1 MLGLGRL
8 RFSQQMWMSMFFSIT
23 TQHSSVT
30 IKINI
35 YFVPILPHL
44 LERVVQYKQESNANK
59 LSNSNY
65 WNCCHKSLLPLM
77 WNVIKIVET
86 ITPSLKPGLYM
97 IRGYDQ
103 RIWSETIASD
113 RLRLS
118 VNSSAIVCDR
128 GRRTMVYSCDRL
140 RLYVNSCAI
149 VCDRV
154 RSRSQAIAGIEPCS
168 IRAIGCDR
176 LRSSAIIYEQ
186 SSAIM
191 RLECVP

>member
-1 MLGLGRL
+1 
-8 RFSQQMWMSMFFSIT
+8 
-23 TQHSSVT
+23 
-30 IKINI
+30 
-35 YFVPILPHL
+35 
-44 LERVVQYKQESNANK
+44 
-59 LSNSNY
+59 
-65 WNCCHKSLLPLM
+65 
-77 WNVIKIVET
+77 
-86 ITPSLKPGLYM
+86 M

-128 GRRTMVYSCDRL
+128 DRRRRTMVYSCDRL

-176 LRSSAIIYEQ
+176 LRSSAIECDHIWTKFCDYAIGMCPIILCFPSVQHCKRHDTMTTSCLSTFTLACVLTRWKVKLTRNSLWKKLENTIVCSNALAKTSKT
-186 SSAIM
+186 SSR
-191 RLECVP
+191 RLTPSPK

>member
-1 MLGLGRL
+1 MSCYRQPRYFNNFYFYLILFASFL
-8 RFSQQMWMSMFFSIT
+8 SMFFSIT

-86 ITPSLKPGLYM
+86 ITPSLVH
-97 IRGYDQ
+97 
-103 RIWSETIASD
+103 IWSETIASD